1 MPNNGWLRLLF
12 ILVLGQALILGQALL
27 WPARIAQTLPWPATP
42 LNARFVAALYCM
54 GVVTALLAIF
64 APTYA
69 AVRVSVV
76 LIFAL
81 TSGLLVLTLP
91 HLGDFTA
98 NTFPYRWVISYALD
112 AAVTGAVLWRLRGRG
127 RASSEGTPIRAVVAS
142 YATFAAAA
150 GLVML
155 VAPSYAVRHWPW
167 GLTPILAQVYSIF
180 FLTFA
185 LGGWLVA
192 RDPRTETAWIYLTA
206 NLAVILMVIGV
217 SVAYPERFKP
227 GIPTWTWYTIWV
239 AAACTRA
246 VALTAMASASR
257 RRAETATASP

>member
-12 ILVLGQALILGQALL
+12 ILVLGQALILGQALV
-27 WPARIAQTLPWPATP
+27 WPDRIAQTLPWPATP

-69 AVRVSVV
+69 AVRVSLV

-81 TSGLLVLTLP
+81 TGGLLVLTLP
-91 HLGDFTA
+91 HLGDFSA
-98 NTFPYRWVISYALD
+98 NTFPYRWVISYTLD

-127 RASSEGTPIRAVVAS
+127 RSPSARTPIKTVVAS
-142 YATFAAAA
+142 YATVAGAA

-155 VAPSYAVRHWPW
+155 AAPSFAVRQWPW

-192 RDPRTETAWIYLTA
+192 REPRAEAAWIFLTA

-217 SVAYPERFKP
+217 SLAYPERFKP
-227 GIPTWTWYTIWV
+227 GVPTWSWYTIWV
-239 AAACTRA
+239 AGAC
-246 VALTAMASASR
+246 AMAMAL
-257 RRAETATASP
+257 TATASSLRRRPETAPVSP

>member
-12 ILVLGQALILGQALL
+12 ILVLGQALILGQALV
-27 WPARIAQTLPWPATP
+27 WPDRIARTLPWPATP

-69 AVRVSVV
+69 AVRVPLV

-98 NTFPYRWVISYALD
+98 NTFPYRWVISYTLD
-112 AAVTGAVLWRLRGRG
+112 AVVTGAVLWRLRGRD
-127 RASSEGTPIRAVVAS
+127 RSLSARTPIGAVVAS
-142 YATFAAAA
+142 YATVAGVA
-150 GLVML
+150 GLIML
-155 VAPSYAVRHWPW
+155 VAPSFAVRHWPW

-192 RDPRTETAWIYLTA
+192 RDYRAEAAWIYLTA
-206 NLAVILMVIGV
+206 NLAMILMVVGV
-217 SVAYPERFKP
+217 SIAYPERFKP
-227 GIPTWTWYTIWV
+227 GLPTWSWYAMWV
-239 AAACTRA
+239 AAACAMA
-246 VALTAMASASR
+246 VALTATASSR
-257 RRAETATASP
+257 RRRPETAPVSP